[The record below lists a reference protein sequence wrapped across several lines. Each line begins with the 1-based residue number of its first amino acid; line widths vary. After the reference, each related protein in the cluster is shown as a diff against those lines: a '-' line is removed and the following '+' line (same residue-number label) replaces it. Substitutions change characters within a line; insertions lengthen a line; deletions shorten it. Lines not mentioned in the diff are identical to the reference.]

1 MSLTSHH
8 LFTNSLPSSRLT
20 VYFNVTLNNHN
31 HNHLSLLPPLNSRH
45 FIHISQRNPLDFTP
59 NSKSYHSLKP
69 LNCHD
74 NTGITPPQTRD
85 SFNLDSLLSISELVC
100 LLSSTV
106 IATGFVV
113 NNLILGSKDAFLGL
127 IGKRV
132 LACGVLGLVCGVWI
146 GSVIRRRQWWRI
158 CRETARE
165 QPGGSVNLVERIEK
179 LEEDLRSYATVIR
192 VLSRQL
198 EKLGIRFRVTRK
210 ALKEPISQGS
220 ITPCVYVVRFSQFR
234 LICQIFVALW
244 SPFQTAAL
252 AQKNSEATRTLAMQE
267 EVLEK
272 ELGEIQKVLLAMQEQ
287 QHKQL
292 DLILAIGKTG
302 KLLESRR
309 EPNQEQVTLDKSKLA
324 DGKTHETQSLGS
336 IKGSK
341 NDRV

>member
-31 HNHLSLLPPLNSRH
+31 HKHLSLLPPLNSRH
-45 FIHISQRNPLDFTP
+45 FIHISQRKPLDFTP

-85 SFNLDSLLSISELVC
+85 NFNLDSLLSISELGRGC
-100 LLSSTV
+100 W
-106 IATGFVV
+106 
-113 NNLILGSKDAFLGL
+113 
-127 IGKRV
+127 RV
-132 LACGVLGLVCGVWI
+132 
-146 GSVIRRRQWWRI
+146 
-158 CRETARE
+158 
-165 QPGGSVNLVERIEK
+165 
-179 LEEDLRSYATVIR
+179 
-192 VLSRQL
+192 L

-210 ALKEPISQGS
+210 ALKEPISQ
-220 ITPCVYVVRFSQFR
+220 
-234 LICQIFVALW
+234 
-244 SPFQTAAL
+244 TATL

-309 EPNQEQVTLDKSKLA
+309 EPSQEQITLDKSKLA

>member
-8 LFTNSLPSSRLT
+8 LFTNPLPSSRLT
-20 VYFNVTLNNHN
+20 VYFNVTLNNLN

-59 NSKSYHSLKP
+59 NSKSYHSIKP

-74 NTGITPPQTRD
+74 STGITPPQTRD

-132 LACGVLGLVCGVWI
+132 LACGVLGFVCGVWI
-146 GSVIRRRQWWRI
+146 GAFIRRRQWWRI
-158 CRETARE
+158 CRETAGE

-179 LEEDLRSYATVIR
+179 LEEDLRSYATIIR

-210 ALKEPISQGS
+210 ALKEPISQ
-220 ITPCVYVVRFSQFR
+220 
-234 LICQIFVALW
+234 
-244 SPFQTAAL
+244 TATL

-309 EPNQEQVTLDKSKLA
+309 EPSQEQITLDKTKLA

-336 IKGSK
+336 IKGSN

>member
-31 HNHLSLLPPLNSRH
+31 HKHLSLLPPLNSRH
-45 FIHISQRNPLDFTP
+45 FIHISQRNPLNFTP

-127 IGKRV
+127 IGKRL
-132 LACGVLGLVCGVWI
+132 LACGVLGLVCGVCM

-179 LEEDLRSYATVIR
+179 LEEDLRSYATIIR

-210 ALKEPISQGS
+210 ALKEPISQ
-220 ITPCVYVVRFSQFR
+220 
-234 LICQIFVALW
+234 
-244 SPFQTAAL
+244 TATL

-309 EPNQEQVTLDKSKLA
+309 EPSQEQVTLDKSKLA
-324 DGKTHETQSLGS
+324 DGKTQETQSLGS
-336 IKGSK
+336 IKGSN

>member
-59 NSKSYHSLKP
+59 NSKYYHSLKP

-106 IATGFVV
+106 ITTGFVV

-179 LEEDLRSYATVIR
+179 LEEDLRSYATIIR

-210 ALKEPISQGS
+210 ALKEPIS
-220 ITPCVYVVRFSQFR
+220 
-234 LICQIFVALW
+234 
-244 SPFQTAAL
+244 QTAAL

-309 EPNQEQVTLDKSKLA
+309 EPSQEQVTLDKSKLA